1 MNRREFLQCAAVIA
15 AGSSALPSSWVFSQE
30 QRTMLAAQPN
40 YIDRHPLTLFDD
52 AQRALVTAVAEQV
65 IPATDTPGAIDA
77 GVPRFIE
84 LMVSDWFNE
93 TERGL
98 FLAGVAELQSRAAGD
113 FAGVPSEQQLLLLE
127 AMEAEAADS
136 DWYDLGNVLRVWVS
150 DAPFICQFKELVVL
164 GFMLSEVGGTRFQRE
179 NPMGSFDGSRPL
191 TDIDPAW
198 AAESPI
204 RMIAGEIN
212 L

>member
-1 MNRREFLQCAAVIA
+1 MNRREFLQCAAVLA
-15 AGSSALPSSWVFSQE
+15 AGSSALPSAWVFSQE
-30 QRTMLAAQPN
+30 QRAMLASQPN
-40 YIDRHPLTLFDD
+40 YIDRHPLTLFDA
-52 AQRALVTAVAEQV
+52 AQRALVAAAAEQV

-93 TERGL
+93 SERSL

-113 FAGVPSEQQLLLLE
+113 FAGVPAQQQLLLLE
-127 AMEAEAADS
+127 AMEAEASDA
-136 DWYDLGNVLRVWVS
+136 DWYNLGNVMRVWDS
-150 DAPFICQFKELVVL
+150 QAPFICQFKELVVL
-164 GFMLSEVGGTRFQRE
+164 GFMLSETGGTRFQRE

-191 TDIDPAW
+191 AETDPAW
-198 AAESPI
+198 AAELPM
-204 RMIAGEIN
+204 RLMAGEIS